1 MTAVQRS
8 SPSVPFDAFLRDGFA
23 VIPAVLDATQCDD
36 VAASTAACVA
46 DTPGTRS
53 LLTHDWC
60 RALAATLRAHPAVGA
75 LIPAGHVAVQCT
87 YFEKSVDRNWL
98 VPIHQDLS
106 IPVRARVEHPALRG
120 WSEKEG
126 TVFVQPPAEL
136 LATLVAVRVHL
147 DDSSAHDGA
156 LQFVPATH
164 TRGRIDAAEASRLR
178 QDGPVVTCAVGRGG
192 VLVMR
197 PLALHA
203 SSKATGTSRRR
214 VLHVVFGPPTL
225 PYGLEWEH
233 PAVVDTVGNLGP
245 RLRGDD
251 GVASD

>member
-1 MTAVQRS
+1 MTNL
-8 SPSVPFDAFLRDGFA
+8 PVPFNASPRDGFA
-23 VIPAVLDATQCDD
+23 VIPAVLAPAQCDAI
-36 VAASTAACVA
+36 AASTAVCVA

-60 RALAATLRAHPAVGA
+60 RALAATLRTHPAVGA
-75 LIPAGHVAVQCT
+75 LIPADHVAVQCT

-106 IPVRARVEHPALRG
+106 IPVRERVGHPALRG
-120 WSEKEG
+120 WSDKDG
-126 TVFVQPPAEL
+126 TLFVQPPCEL
-136 LATLVAVRVHL
+136 LETLVAVRVHVDACSE
-147 DDSSAHDGA
+147 DDGP

-164 TRGRIDAAEASRLR
+164 MRGRTDAAEASRLR
-178 QDGPVVTCAVGRGG
+178 QEGPVVTCAVERGG

-214 VLHVVFGPPTL
+214 VLHFVFGPPAL
-225 PYGLEWEH
+225 PYGLRWEH
-233 PAVVDTVGNLGP
+233 HCDEE
-245 RLRGDD
+245 
-251 GVASD
+251 

>member
-1 MTAVQRS
+1 M
-8 SPSVPFDAFLRDGFA
+8 PLDAFLRDGFA
-23 VIPAVLDATQCDD
+23 VIPAVLDAAHCDD
-36 VAASTAACVA
+36 IAASTAACVD

-60 RALAATLRAHPAVGA
+60 CALAAMLRAHPAVGL

-106 IPVRARVEHPALRG
+106 IPVRARIEHPALRG

-126 TVFVQPPAEL
+126 TLFVQPPCEL
-136 LATLVAVRVHL
+136 LETLVAVRVHL
-147 DDSSAHDGA
+147 DDCTEDDGP
-156 LQFVPATH
+156 LQFVPGTH
-164 TRGRIDAAEASRLR
+164 MRGRVDAAEASRLR
-178 QDGPVVTCAVGRGG
+178 RDGPVVTCAVGRGG
-192 VLVMR
+192 ALVMR

-214 VLHVVFGPPTL
+214 VLHFVFGPPAL
-225 PYGLEWEH
+225 PYGIRWEH
-233 PAVVDTVGNLGP
+233 H
-245 RLRGDD
+245 GD
-251 GVASD
+251 GA